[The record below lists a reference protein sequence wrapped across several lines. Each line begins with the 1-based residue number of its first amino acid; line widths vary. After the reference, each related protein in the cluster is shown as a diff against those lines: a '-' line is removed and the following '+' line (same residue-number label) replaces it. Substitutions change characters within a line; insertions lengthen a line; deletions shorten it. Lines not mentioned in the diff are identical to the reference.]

1 MRPELPME
9 DKLEPILEGTL
20 KVFMRYG
27 IKSLTMDDI
36 ARELGI
42 SKKTLYKYVADKNEL
57 VQKAVTM
64 HVSCERSI
72 VEDVFGKQL
81 NAIDEHFEISKLVA
95 AQIKDIHPSVVYDL
109 QKYYPEAMQVF
120 NDYKASSIYTFVL
133 DNIAKGIEEG
143 FYRPEIKKEIIARIY
158 ITKLEDVF
166 NPVNTISQQYTLES
180 ILWEIFRYHIRG
192 IATPKGVEYLV
203 EKVKRELPHLK

>member
-1 MRPELPME
+1 ME
-9 DKLEPILEGTL
+9 EKLEPILEGTL

-57 VQKAVTM
+57 VQKAMNM
-64 HVSCERSI
+64 HVGCESAMLKS
-72 VEDVFGKQL
+72 VFNDEL
-81 NAIDEHFEISKLVA
+81 NAIDQHFEISKLIA

-120 NDYKASSIYTFVL
+120 NDYKASTIYNFVL
-133 DNIAKGIEEG
+133 DNIEKGIAEG
-143 FYRPEIKKEIIARIY
+143 LYRPELKKAIIARIY
-158 ITKLEDVF
+158 ITRMEDMF
-166 NPVNTISQQYTLES
+166 NPVNSILQEHTLET
-180 ILWEIFRYHIRG
+180 ILWELFRYHIRG
-192 IATPKGVEYLV
+192 IATPSGVEYLIN
-203 EKVKRELPHLK
+203 KVKRELPHLK